1 MLSMKKQ
8 GEIITKQ
15 KISSGQWIVAWL
27 NDIPIGRK
35 LVGLFIFCVLIPLLI
50 TDTLVLWMLAKY
62 QKDSVR
68 HDTLNAVEYYLT
80 STVEDAANTAQD
92 IYLNKYIN
100 GFLNTHFQTPLDYY
114 NDYRKLLTDSM
125 YANSLHGGK
134 YAVTIYAENDSI
146 LNGGYFRRLDSQQR
160 WYQALEASGQNVLLL
175 ANYDDSHTVSASN
188 LRQISIIR
196 RLNYYLRDTVEK
208 VVKVDINYSRIEQD
222 LRAAHYETDIYICM
236 DGQMVCSNTLSADL
250 WGPFEELSA
259 DLVQK
264 SSGVKNLELYGS
276 QLDVYA
282 IDRAFDMGRFFHQN
296 WLPLLLLVILN
307 LLPPSV
313 FIFWLNRSFVERLQI
328 LNTTVRNAD
337 NGVMPLLDQVR
348 GRDEIGMLMGTYNEM
363 AQRTNQLIETIYKSR
378 LREQETDLA
387 RQQAELLALRSQIN
401 PHFLFNV
408 LESIR
413 MQSLLKEEKKTAEMI
428 GMLAYIERQ
437 YVDWGADVIPLS
449 DELRCVEAYLRLQ
462 RYRLGE
468 RFSYR
473 IEVQPNCETLQL
485 PKLSLLT
492 FVENACIHGVA
503 KKESH
508 GWIFVRVRRRE
519 NVILLEV
526 EDTGIGM
533 VEDRQQQM
541 EEEMNRA
548 SIEMLKDRRHVG
560 VINACLRLKKTA
572 GGSVRFGV
580 ESEENIG
587 TTITIILGEE
597 DCADGERNSSESSAG
612 G

>member
-1 MLSMKKQ
+1 M
-8 GEIITKQ
+8 
-15 KISSGQWIVAWL
+15 ISWL

-35 LVGLFIFCVLIPLLI
+35 LVGLFIFCILVPLLV
-50 TDTLVLWMLAKY
+50 TDTLVLWMLVKY

-68 HDTLNAVEYYLT
+68 HDALNAVEYYLT

-100 GFLNTHFQTPLDYY
+100 GFLNTYFQTPLDYY

-134 YAVTIYAENDSI
+134 YAITIYAENDSI
-146 LNGGYFRRLDSQQR
+146 LNGGYFRRLEPHQS
-160 WYQALEASGQNVLLL
+160 WYEELEDSGQNILLI
-175 ANYDDSHTVSASN
+175 ANYDDSRTVSASN

-208 VVKVDINYSRIEQD
+208 VVKVDINYSRVEQD
-222 LRAAHYETDIYICM
+222 LRAANYEADIYVCM
-236 DGQMVCSNTLSADL
+236 NGQLICSNALSADL
-250 WGPFEELSA
+250 WAPFEELSA
-259 DLVQK
+259 DLVQS
-264 SSGVKNLELYGS
+264 SSGVKKLELYS
-276 QLDVYA
+276 CELDIYA
-282 IDRAFDMGRFFHQN
+282 VDRGVDTGQFLHQN

-313 FIFWLNRSFVERLQI
+313 FIFWLNRSFVERLQ
-328 LNTTVRNAD
+328 LLTTAVRNAD
-337 NGVMPLLDQVR
+337 NGVMPLLEQVR

-363 AQRTNQLIETIYKSR
+363 AQRTNQLIETVYKSR

-437 YVDWGADVIPLS
+437 YVDWREDIVPLS

-473 IEVQPNCETLQL
+473 VDVEPDCEVLSI

-492 FVENACIHGVA
+492 FVENACLHGVA

-508 GWIFVRVRRRE
+508 GWIFVRVRRQE
-519 NVILLEV
+519 ESVLLEV

-533 VEDRQQQM
+533 AEDQQRQL

-548 SIEMLKDRRHVG
+548 SIEMLKGRRHVG
-560 VINACLRLKKTA
+560 IINACLRLKKTA
-572 GGSVRFGV
+572 AGSVRFAV

-587 TTITIILGEE
+587 TTITIILEKEGPVHDE
-597 DCADGERNSSESSAG
+597 
-612 G
+612 

>member
-1 MLSMKKQ
+1 M
-8 GEIITKQ
+8 
-15 KISSGQWIVAWL
+15 
-27 NDIPIGRK
+27 
-35 LVGLFIFCVLIPLLI
+35 IPLLI
-50 TDTLVLWMLAKY
+50 TDTLVLWMLTKY

-80 STVEDAANTAQD
+80 STVEDAANMAQD

-100 GFLNTHFQTPLDYY
+100 DFLSTHFRTPLDYY
-114 NDYRKLLTDSM
+114 NDYRKLLTDSI

-134 YAVTIYAENDSI
+134 YAVTIYAGNDSI

-160 WYQALEASGQNVLLL
+160 WYQALEDSGQNVLLL

-188 LRQISIIR
+188 LRQISIVR

-222 LRAAHYETDIYICM
+222 LWTAHYETDIYVCM
-236 DGQMVCSNTLSADL
+236 DGQMVCSNALSAEL
-250 WGPFEELSA
+250 WAPFEELST
-259 DLVQK
+259 DLIQK
-264 SSGVKNLELYGS
+264 SSGVKNLELYGCT
-276 QLDVYA
+276 LDVYV
-282 IDRAFDMGRFFHQN
+282 IDRGFDIERFFYQN

-313 FIFWLNRSFVERLQI
+313 CVFWLNRSFVERLQI
-328 LNTTVRNAD
+328 LNTTVRNVD

-363 AQRTNQLIETIYKSR
+363 AQRTNQLIETVYKSR
-378 LREQETDLA
+378 LQEQETNLA

-437 YVDWGADVIPLS
+437 YVDWGADVIPVS
-449 DELRCVEAYLRLQ
+449 NELRCVEAYLRLQ
-462 RYRLGE
+462 QYRLGE

-473 IEVQPNCETLQL
+473 IEVQPNCETLKI

-508 GWIFVRVRRRE
+508 GWIFLRVQRKE
-519 NVILLEV
+519 KAIFLEV

-533 VEDRQQQM
+533 AEDRQQQM

-548 SIEMLKDRRHVG
+548 SIEMLKDRCHVG
-560 VINACLRLKKTA
+560 IINACLRLKKTT

-597 DCADGERNSSESSAG
+597 DCADEE
-612 G
+612 